1 VHLLAVF
8 AHPERTSF
16 TGAVLDRFTGGAREA
31 GHEVEELDLYRSG
44 FDPLL
49 RGDDYAQF
57 RDGEMPADVRAEQ
70 ARVDRAEGLVLVFP
84 VWWWSFP
91 AVLKGWFDRVFS
103 QGWAY
108 DFTPG
113 RSRGLLADR
122 PTLLLGIGGS
132 RASTYRRYGYD
143 EAMRTQID
151 VGMLGYC
158 GLRDVQTVLLHE
170 ADDDAAA
177 RQEFLDTAHRLGL
190 AFPGERVSRDR
201 EVPPAE
207 RPS

>member
-1 VHLLAVF
+1 LRLLVVF
-8 AHPERTSF
+8 AHPERSSF
-16 TGAVLDRFTGGAREA
+16 TGAVLDRFVDGACAA
-31 GHEVEELDLYRSG
+31 GHDVDVLDLYRSG
-44 FDPLL
+44 FDALL
-49 RGDDYAQF
+49 RSEDYAQF
-57 RDGEMPADVRAEQ
+57 SGGSMPADVRAEQ

-91 AVLKGWFDRVFS
+91 AALKGWFDRVFS

-122 PTLLLGIGGS
+122 PTLLIGIGGS
-132 RASTYRRYGYD
+132 RATTYRKYGYD

-158 GLRDVQTVLLHE
+158 GLRDVATVLLYE
-170 ADDDAAA
+170 SDDDAPA
-177 RQEFLDTAHRLGL
+177 RRSFLDRAHDLG
-190 AFPGERVSRDR
+190 AGFPGERVRR
-201 EVPPAE
+201 EHEIPPAE

>member
-1 VHLLAVF
+1 MRLLAVL
-8 AHPERTSF
+8 AHPERASF
-16 TGAVLDRFTGGAREA
+16 TAAVLDRFVDGARAA
-31 GHEVEELDLYRSG
+31 GHEVEVLDLYRSG

-49 RGDDYAQF
+49 RGADHAQF
-57 RDGEMPADVRAEQ
+57 DGGEMPADVRAEQ
-70 ARVDRAEGLVLVFP
+70 ARVDRADGLVLVFP

-113 RSRGLLADR
+113 RSRGLLPDR
-122 PTLLLGIGGS
+122 PTLLIGIGGS

-158 GLRDVQTVLLHE
+158 GLRDVETVLLHE

-177 RQEFLDTAHRLGL
+177 REAFLATAHDLG
-190 AFPGERVSRDR
+190 AGFPGGRTARDR
-201 EVPPAE
+201 EIPSADRPA
-207 RPS
+207 